1 MPEENQEENNYKIYH
16 KLEAGRKVRVFK
28 STHNDRNYYKI
39 QVTQK
44 NFQED
49 DDKFYLTVQF
59 KKGVELADPDG
70 KGIDIIIHSAYE
82 NFRKNPNDKYN
93 PILYYV
99 ITDFEE
105 LHRQEQLEEQAFADF
120 NDNLNEIEISES
132 DLPFW

>member
-1 MPEENQEENNYKIYH
+1 MDDLELETNYNIYH
-16 KLEAGRKVRVFK
+16 KIEAGKKIRVFK
-28 STHNDRNYYKI
+28 STFNDRNYYKV

-44 NFQED
+44 NYQGD
-49 DDKFYLTVQF
+49 PDKFYIALQF

-82 NFRKNPNDKYN
+82 NFRKNPKDEYN

-99 ITDFEE
+99 VTDFEQVK
-105 LHRQEQLEEQAFADF
+105 RQEQLEEEAYADF
-120 NDNLNEIEISES
+120 QDNLNEVEVSEA

>member
-1 MPEENQEENNYKIYH
+1 MDELELDTNYNIFHKI
-16 KLEAGRKVRVFK
+16 EAGKKIRVFK
-28 STHNDRNYYKI
+28 STYNDRNYYKV

-44 NFQED
+44 NYQGD
-49 DDKFYLTVQF
+49 PDKFYIALQF

-82 NFRKNPNDKYN
+82 NFRKNPKDEYN

-99 ITDFEE
+99 VTDFEQVK
-105 LHRQEQLEEQAFADF
+105 RQEQLEEEAYADF
-120 NDNLNEIEISES
+120 QDNLNDVEISDA